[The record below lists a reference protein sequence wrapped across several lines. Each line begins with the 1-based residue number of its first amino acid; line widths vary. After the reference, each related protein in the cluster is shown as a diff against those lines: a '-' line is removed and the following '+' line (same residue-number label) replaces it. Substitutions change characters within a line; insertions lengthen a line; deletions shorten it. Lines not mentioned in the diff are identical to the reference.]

1 MFFLDMESTIQD
13 IPKTNTHTQSSDE
26 ITNKVFQEVLQRKSE
41 NSRPS
46 HMSDQG
52 SLKVINFKLN
62 LRLVIPIEIVKP
74 LLKFF
79 YSF

>member
-1 MFFLDMESTIQD
+1 MESTIQD
-13 IPKTNTHTQSSDE
+13 IPKTNTHTQSLDE
-26 ITNKVFQEVLQRKSE
+26 ITNKVFEELLQGKSE

-62 LRLVIPIEIVKP
+62 LELTH
-74 LLKFF
+74 
-79 YSF
+79 